1 MTDILHL
8 TAAELEA
15 GLDHIRQSPK
25 DDGIIELMLRRPD
38 CGVRELLESAE
49 LCLTEGLVGDNWRT
63 RGSSKTPDGSSH
75 PEMQLNLM
83 NSRAAALIAR
93 SRDRWPLAGDQFYL
107 DLDLSEDNLPPGTR
121 LALGTA
127 IIEITAIPHLGCQKF
142 MARFGNAALKF
153 VNSEIGRH
161 LHLRGLNAKV
171 IQPGV
176 VRVGDR
182 VRKLP

>member
-1 MTDILHL
+1 MTDIVHL
-8 TAAELEA
+8 TTAELEA

-25 DDGIIELMLRRPD
+25 DDGIIEVMLRRPD
-38 CGVRELLESAE
+38 FGVRELLETAE
-49 LCLTEGLVGDNWRT
+49 LCLVEGLVGDNWRT
-63 RGSSKTPDGSSH
+63 RGSSKTPDGAAH

-83 NSRAAALIAR
+83 NARAAALIAQ
-93 SRDRWPLAGDQFYL
+93 SRDRWPLAGDQLYL

-153 VNSEIGRH
+153 VNSDVGRQ

-171 IQPGV
+171 VQPGV

-182 VRKLP
+182 ARKRP